1 MPEPVEPS
9 QAVKLSEFL
18 SPKPVV
24 GAGACSAMVLAFTT
38 SLCSSFPVLPSA
50 IVALSLSAIFA
61 VLMVTAS
68 NGQKLSIKTLYG
80 LICTLMIFS
89 AARGGNTTVVEAM
102 PNPIPNA
109 PDQIIKMAKVDWSFI
124 PSALA
129 ANDVNKIFY
138 LAYVTNN
145 LPVYTNAAG
154 HSFTNTEF
162 KAQSQKSLFRKWRWT
177 ND

>member
-1 MPEPVEPS
+1 MPEPVVEPS
-9 QAVKLSEFL
+9 QAVKLSDFL

-38 SLCSSFPVLPSA
+38 SLCSSFPVLPAA
-50 IVALSLSAIFA
+50 IVALSLSAVFA

-68 NGQKLSIKTLYG
+68 NGQKLPVKTLYG

-89 AARGGNTTVVEAM
+89 AARGGNSTVVEAM
-102 PNPIPNA
+102 PSPVPNA

-129 ANDVNKIFY
+129 DTDADKTFY

-154 HSFTNTEF
+154 HSFTNTQFQAQKPMF
-162 KAQSQKSLFRKWRWT
+162 KKWKWT
-177 ND
+177 NE